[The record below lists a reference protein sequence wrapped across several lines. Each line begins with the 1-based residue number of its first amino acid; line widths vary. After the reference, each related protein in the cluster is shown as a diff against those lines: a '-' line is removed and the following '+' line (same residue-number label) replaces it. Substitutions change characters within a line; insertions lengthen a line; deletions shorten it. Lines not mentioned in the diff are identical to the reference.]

1 MLDYNALA
9 AVSAVI
15 REGSFDGAARKLN
28 ITASAVSQRV
38 RGYEDRLGALL
49 IIRGQPCRPTDLGRA
64 LVTHLDRV
72 HLLEAEI
79 PHLSH
84 ASGLLSQPEVT
95 LRIAVNADSLA
106 TWFSG
111 AISRFATDAAI
122 CLDLLVEDETCT
134 ADRLRSG
141 EVTAAITAQTEPVPG
156 CRSVLLGAMQYVA
169 CATPGFMA
177 RYFSAGGT
185 AAEFKEAPCICFDR
199 DDGLEARWL
208 HALHKTDLPRRIHYI
223 PSTHGFLDFTLN
235 SVGWGLQPLA
245 LVDRYLSLGNLI
257 EIVPGRRLTVDLY
270 WTIPRVKSKLL
281 NDLTLHLKN
290 ECSRCFW
297 LDENT
302 NNHDILSI

>member
-38 RGYEDRLGALL
+38 RGYEDRLGAFL
-49 IIRGQPCRPTDLGRA
+49 IIRGQPCKPTDLGQA

-95 LRIAVNADSLA
+95 LRVAVNADSLA
-106 TWFSG
+106 TWFPG
-111 AISRFATDAAI
+111 AISPFAKETGI

-134 ADRLRSG
+134 ADHLRSG

-156 CRSVLLGAMQYVA
+156 CRSVLLGAMPYVA
-169 CATPGFMA
+169 CATPNFIA
-177 RYFSAGGT
+177 RHFGAGGT
-185 AAEFKEAPCICFDR
+185 AAEFKDAPCICFDR
-199 DDGLEARWL
+199 NDGLEARWL
-208 HALHKTDLPRRIHYI
+208 HTLHKTDLPQRIHYI

-235 SVGWGLQPLA
+235 SIGWGVQPLA
-245 LVDRYLSLGNLI
+245 LVDRYLSQGNLI
-257 EIVPGRRLTVDLY
+257 EIVPGHRLTVDLY
-270 WTIPRVKSKLL
+270 WLTPRVKSKLL
-281 NDLTLHLKN
+281 NDLTIHLKN
-290 ECSRCFW
+290 VCVRHFL
-297 LDENT
+297 LDQNT
-302 NNHDILSI
+302 KSHPIFSL

>member
-15 REGSFDGAARKLN
+15 REGSFEGGARKLN

-49 IIRGQPCRPTDLGRA
+49 IVRGQPCRPTELGQV
-64 LVTHLDRV
+64 LVTHLDKV

-84 ASGLLSQPEVT
+84 MSGLLFQPDVT

-106 TWFSG
+106 TWFPG
-111 AISRFATDAAI
+111 AISRFATEAGI

-141 EVTAAITAQTEPVPG
+141 EVTAAVTAQTEPVPG
-156 CRSVLLGAMQYVA
+156 CRSVQLGTMQYVA
-169 CATPGFMA
+169 CATPDFMA
-177 RYFSAGGT
+177 RYFSAGGS
-185 AAEFKEAPCICFDR
+185 AAEFKDAPCICFDR

-208 HALHKTDLPRRIHYI
+208 HALHKADLSRRIHYI
-223 PSTHGFLDFTLN
+223 PSTHGFLDFTLK

-245 LVDRYLSLGNLI
+245 LVDRYLSQGDLI
-257 EIVPGRRLTVDLY
+257 EIIPGHRLDVDLY
-270 WTIPRVKSKLL
+270 WIIPRVKSKLL

-290 ECSRCFW
+290 ECAQHSWIGYFDTSRQR
-297 LDENT
+297 
-302 NNHDILSI
+302 SM

>member
-1 MLDYNALA
+1 MLDYNALV

-15 REGSFDGAARKLN
+15 REGSFDGAAKKLN

-49 IIRGQPCRPTDLGRA
+49 IIRGQPCRPTELGRT

-79 PHLSH
+79 PHLSN
-84 ASGLLSQPEVT
+84 ASGFLSPPEIT
-95 LRIAVNADSLA
+95 LRVAVNADSLA
-106 TWFSG
+106 TWFPG
-111 AISRFATDAAI
+111 AISCFATEAGI

-156 CRSVLLGAMQYVA
+156 CRSVHLGAMPYVA
-169 CATPGFMA
+169 CATPDFIA
-177 RYFSAGGT
+177 RYFGAGGT
-185 AAEFKEAPCICFDR
+185 VAEFKDAPCICFDR

-208 HALHKTDLPRRIHYI
+208 HALHKIDLPQRLHYI

-235 SVGWGLQPLA
+235 SIGWGVQPLV
-245 LVDRYLSLGNLI
+245 LVDRYLSQGNLI
-257 EIVPGRRLTVDLY
+257 EIVPGHRLTVDLY
-270 WTIPRVKSKLL
+270 WLTPRVKSKLL
-281 NDLTLHLKN
+281 NDLTLHLKDVCVRN
-290 ECSRCFW
+290 SMLE
-297 LDENT
+297 
-302 NNHDILSI
+302 

>member
-15 REGSFDGAARKLN
+15 REGSFDSAARKLN

-49 IIRGQPCRPTDLGRA
+49 IIRGQPCRPTELGQA

-79 PHLSH
+79 PHLSF
-84 ASGLLSQPEVT
+84 ASGPLPPPEVT

-106 TWFSG
+106 TWFPG
-111 AISRFATDAAI
+111 AISRFAMKEGI

-141 EVTAAITAQTEPVPG
+141 EVIAAITAQTEPVPG
-156 CRSVLLGAMQYVA
+156 CSSIQLGGMQYVA
-169 CATPGFMA
+169 CATPDFA
-177 RYFSAGGT
+177 AQYFRTGGT
-185 AAEFKEAPCICFDR
+185 AAEFQEAPCICFDR

-208 HALHKTDLPRRIHYI
+208 HALHKTDLPQRIHYV

-235 SVGWGLQPLA
+235 SFGWGLQPHA
-245 LVDRYLSLGNLI
+245 LVDRYLSQGNLI
-257 EIVPGRRLTVDLY
+257 EIVPGHRLTVNLH
-270 WTIPRVKSKLL
+270 WVIPRFKNKLL

-290 ECSRCFW
+290 ECDLYSF
-297 LDENT
+297 LDQNT
-302 NNHDILSI
+302 NRPEI

>member
-1 MLDYNALA
+1 MWDYNALT
-9 AVSAVI
+9 AVSAVV

-49 IIRGQPCRPTDLGRA
+49 IVRGQPCRPTDLGQA
-64 LVTHLDRV
+64 LVTHLDKV

-84 ASGLLSQPEVT
+84 ASGLLSQPNVT

-106 TWFSG
+106 TWFPD
-111 AISRFATDAAI
+111 AIARFATEAAI

-156 CRSVLLGAMQYVA
+156 CRSVRLGAMQYIA
-169 CATPGFMA
+169 CATPDFIA
-177 RYFSAGGT
+177 KHFSSGASAT
-185 AAEFKEAPCICFDR
+185 ELQNAPCICFDR
-199 DDGLEARWL
+199 NDELEARWL
-208 HALHKTDLPRRIHYI
+208 YALHKTQPPRKTHYI
-223 PSTHGFLDFTLN
+223 PSTQGFLDFTLK

-245 LVDRYLSLGNLI
+245 LVEKYLSQGDLI
-257 EIVPGRRLTVDLY
+257 EIVPGRRLSVDLY
-270 WTIPRVKSKLL
+270 WVTPRVKSQLL
-281 NDLTLHLKN
+281 QDLTFRLKN
-290 ECSRCFW
+290 ECAQHAW
-297 LDENT
+297 LDQSTGNCT
-302 NNHDILSI
+302 A

>member
-49 IIRGQPCRPTDLGRA
+49 IIRGQPCRPTDLGQA
-64 LVTHLDRV
+64 LVTHLDKV

-84 ASGLLSQPEVT
+84 TSGLLSSPDVT

-106 TWFSG
+106 TWFPAAVSC
-111 AISRFATDAAI
+111 FATEAGV

-134 ADRLRSG
+134 AERLRSG
-141 EVTAAITAQTEPVPG
+141 EVIAAITSQTDPVPG
-156 CRSVLLGAMQYVA
+156 CSSIHLGAMPYVA
-169 CATPGFMA
+169 CASPDFIA
-177 RYFSAGGT
+177 KYFSAGAT
-185 AAEFKEAPCICFDR
+185 AIEFKSAPCICFDR
-199 DDGLEARWL
+199 NDGLEARWL
-208 HALHKTDLPRRIHYI
+208 RNLHNTDLPQRVHYI

-235 SVGWGLQPLA
+235 NIGWGLQPLS
-245 LVDRYLSLGNLI
+245 LVDRYLSQGSLI
-257 EIVPGRRLTVDLY
+257 EIVPGHRLAIDLY
-270 WTIPRVKSKLL
+270 WVIPRVKSKLL

-290 ECSRCFW
+290 ECVRHSCLVQNTKRC
-297 LDENT
+297 L
-302 NNHDILSI
+302 HSP